1 MDSVSDRPL
10 TDQPLRGKPR
20 RNGRACGRQYLCWEA
35 LQLLHTSA
43 VKCNVAWRLLGDGH
57 TNGRAIMGWQ
67 MLVAF
72 ACGVIKLGVGAIE
85 KIRKYGNAR
94 P

>member
-1 MDSVSDRPL
+1 
-10 TDQPLRGKPR
+10 
-20 RNGRACGRQYLCWEA
+20 
-35 LQLLHTSA
+35 
-43 VKCNVAWRLLGDGH
+43 
-57 TNGRAIMGWQ
+57 MGWQ

-72 ACGVIKLGVGAIE
+72 ACGVIKLGVGAIG

>member
-1 MDSVSDRPL
+1 
-10 TDQPLRGKPR
+10 
-20 RNGRACGRQYLCWEA
+20 
-35 LQLLHTSA
+35 
-43 VKCNVAWRLLGDGH
+43 
-57 TNGRAIMGWQ
+57 MGWQ